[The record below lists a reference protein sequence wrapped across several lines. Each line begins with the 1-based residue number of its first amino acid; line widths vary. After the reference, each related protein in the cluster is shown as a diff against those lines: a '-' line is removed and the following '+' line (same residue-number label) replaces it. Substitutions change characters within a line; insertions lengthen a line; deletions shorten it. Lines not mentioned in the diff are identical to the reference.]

1 METEH
6 VESPSAFLIRDALGA
21 DYKVVSKV
29 SDTPPPPLE
38 VPQMMIDFVTWLRQ
52 DTEVNPGLVAG
63 IAQFQLV
70 HIHPFVDGNGR
81 AARLLSTLYLCRT
94 GYDFKRLFTISEYY
108 DRDRPAYY
116 WALQSERDHGMDL

>member
-1 METEH
+1 
-6 VESPSAFLIRDALGA
+6 VI
-21 DYKVVSKV
+21 
-29 SDTPPPPLE
+29 
-38 VPQMMIDFVTWLRQ
+38 
-52 DTEVNPGLVAG
+52 VAG

-81 AARLLSTLYLCRT
+81 SARLLSTLCLYRT

-116 WALQSERDHGMDL
+116 KALQSVRESGMDTQPST